1 MRNSALCMPKQLTNF
16 QAQLTLRVPTKSK
29 DDLLEI
35 NPNYAIPLREA
46 IDQYLPVRKLLMNP
60 LSVPRI
66 LKDVNGKI
74 EFSVSEEGN
83 FQISINDQIKIFDY
97 EELRIML
104 ANIFMHTLNS
114 PEV

>member
-1 MRNSALCMPKQLTNF
+1 MPKQLTDF
-16 QAQLTLRVPTKSK
+16 PAQLTLRVKTKSK
-29 DDLLEI
+29 DDLLLI

-46 IDQYLPVRKLLMNP
+46 MDQYLPVRKLLINP

-66 LKDVNGKI
+66 LKDVSSKI
-74 EFSVSEEGN
+74 EFSVSEDGS
-83 FQISINDQIKIFDY
+83 FQISINDQIKRFDY